1 MDWGA
6 GRHMNLKIKY
16 GMPFTEVVLTHKG
29 KSFSSDNFLID
40 TGSAS
45 TIIAAEIAVKLGLGP
60 EPLDVIRKIRG
71 VGGTEFVYEKHID
84 RIRLGTKKLNQFK
97 IQIGDM
103 DYGFDIDGILGM
115 DYLMISKIVIDL
127 ENMMLM

>member
-1 MDWGA
+1 MGYLSPA
-6 GRHMNLKIKY
+6 LCLIIKVN
-16 GMPFTEVVLTHKG
+16 PLTL
-29 KSFSSDNFLID
+29 NNILID

-45 TIIAAEIAVKLGLGP
+45 TIIAAEIAIELGLGP

-71 VGGTEFVYEKHID
+71 VGGTEYVYEKNIG
-84 RIRLGTKKLNQFK
+84 RIQLGTKKLTQFR

-115 DYLMISKIVIDL
+115 DYLMRAKVIVDL
-127 ENMMLM
+127 ENMMLV